1 MGNPSRGHVMNMV
14 MTNTERKQVVRS
26 MNTSNLNQRKI
37 TPFRVLE
44 NAGDV
49 LGRVNYTC
57 GGPNQ
62 VSNTRRRQ
70 SLGMFRGIVRSEC
83 DGSGIPGASCNPKY
97 VYDSSTYAR
106 HKRIVSVQKNYNDS
120 SFGGDLHH
128 GAQTT
133 QL

>member
-1 MGNPSRGHVMNMV
+1 MGNPSRGHVMNMF

-26 MNTSNLNQRKI
+26 MNTANLAQRRI

-49 LGRVNYTC
+49 LGRKNYTC

-62 VSNTRRRQ
+62 VSSGRRQ
-70 SLGMFRGIVRSEC
+70 SLSMFRGGVKSNC

-106 HKRIVSVQKNYNDS
+106 HKRVIAIQKNYNDS
-120 SFGGDLHH
+120 SFGGDLNR
-128 GAQTT
+128 GAQST